1 MGMWL
6 IFRGETAKEREIRS
20 FVAGSGQIP
29 VLLVQQLA
37 EEGAGLCGLLVGEEI
52 EIATRNAP
60 CEPRVGLGVVA
71 GDIAV
76 LLEAHEVEETIAFKS
91 GFEGVLV
98 CEKRFHSGNFCS
110 RRFDGAKAV
119 TLPL

>member
-6 IFRGETAKEREIRS
+6 IFRRRKPLKEREIRS

-76 LLEAHEVEETIAFKS
+76 LLEAHEVEKRLPS
-91 GFEGVLV
+91 
-98 CEKRFHSGNFCS
+98 KRFRGRTRLREAF
-110 RRFDGAKAV
+110 
-119 TLPL
+119 P